1 MPLELGMILN
11 NLSKNRSQK
20 TNPINVNNVNNRNL
34 TRTPN
39 TNIVF
44 KGMPNM
50 NRSRNLSLGSLT
62 NIHVSQTRSG

>member
-1 MPLELGMILN
+1 MPLGLGMILN

-20 TNPINVNNVNNRNL
+20 TNPINVNNRNL
-34 TRTPN
+34 TRTLN

-50 NRSRNLSLGSLT
+50 NRSSNLSLASLT